1 MTVADIIQLVT
12 DLGTTGV
19 LLLIL
24 WQGLKRFDLLL
35 DLVITL
41 AARTNLSPDEIGKL
55 REQVFG
61 KNGNNKH

>member
-1 MTVADIIQLVT
+1 MTPAEIIKLVT

-24 WQGLKRFDLLL
+24 WQGLKRFDKLL

-41 AARTNLSPDEIGKL
+41 AARGQLSPDDIEHI

-61 KNGNNKH
+61 KNGK